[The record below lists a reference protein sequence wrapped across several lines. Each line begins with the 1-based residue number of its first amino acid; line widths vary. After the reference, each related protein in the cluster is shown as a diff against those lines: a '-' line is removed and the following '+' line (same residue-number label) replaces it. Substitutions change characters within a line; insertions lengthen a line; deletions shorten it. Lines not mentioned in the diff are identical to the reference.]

1 MECEV
6 HFLGGDTETQWRERP
21 APRLPI
27 EQDPPPLLYTLQ
39 GCSPHVLPL
48 SHQSL
53 PSRDS
58 YPDTWN
64 AGVEGNS
71 LYSL

>member
-6 HFLGGDTETQWRERP
+6 HFLGGGTETQWREGP

-27 EQDPPPLLYTLQ
+27 EQDPPLLYTLQ
-39 GCSPHVLPL
+39 GCGPHVLPL

-58 YPDTWN
+58 HGMLRGRG
-64 AGVEGNS
+64 GVGNS
-71 LYSL
+71 L